1 MRKFAMIAASA
12 MLGMAVA
19 FSAAVPALAAS
30 KVDCDAV
37 MAALGSGKKAKEVAS
52 DMKISTS
59 SVYRC
64 KRHAKEAAKAATKAQ
79 GKGKGAQAAVQDN
92 SMAPAAAAAAS
103 PAAK

>member
-1 MRKFAMIAASA
+1 MRKFAMVAASA

-37 MAALGSGKKAKEVAS
+37 MQELGSGKKVGEVAT
-52 DMKISTS
+52 DMKISKS

-64 KRHAKEAAKAATKAQ
+64 KRKAKEAAKAGTKAQ
-79 GKGKGAQAAVQDN
+79 GMGSGAKAAVQEKAA
-92 SMAPAAAAAAS
+92 APAAAAS